1 MQAPQHQGPRLQLHS
16 EKAREQR
23 SQPTF
28 ALSSHPISNRK
39 STTWLSEASDIRNY
53 KLHRCFLNRSYPGLC
68 GNCHLTNIKQKIAT
82 LLPVAEQST
91 HWLPV
96 MAVNKVTPPKDISE
110 NTQ

>member
-1 MQAPQHQGPRLQLHS
+1 MQVPQHQGPRLQLHS

-39 STTWLSEASDIRNY
+39 STTWLSENMGYY
-53 KLHRCFLNRSYPGLC
+53 KLHRCLLNRSYPGLC
-68 GNCHLTNIKQKIAT
+68 GNCHLTNTKQKIAT

-91 HWLPV
+91 HCLPV